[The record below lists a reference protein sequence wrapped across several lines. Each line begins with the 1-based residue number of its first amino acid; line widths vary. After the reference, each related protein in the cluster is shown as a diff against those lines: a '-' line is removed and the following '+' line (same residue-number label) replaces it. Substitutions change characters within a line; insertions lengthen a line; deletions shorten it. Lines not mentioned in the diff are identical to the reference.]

1 MSTSGDDAPRPADA
15 KTVAW
20 QLGRRP
26 RGRWRVAARC
36 SYGFPQAIETAPTL
50 PGGEPFPTLYYLT
63 CPYLLEAASTAE
75 SEGELA
81 RFDERVRSDD
91 RFAAQMRAAHDAIVA
106 RRTAVGDGSDP
117 CGGVG
122 AAGQR
127 DPRAT
132 KCLHAR
138 IAAVLAGL
146 ADPVG
151 EEMIE
156 RVGAACDDA
165 WCDRRMD
172 DGR

>member
-1 MSTSGDDAPRPADA
+1 MSESGDDAPRRDDA
-15 KTVAW
+15 GVVTW

-36 SYGFPQAIETAPTL
+36 RYGFPQAIETEPVL

-63 CPYLLEAASTAE
+63 CPYLVEAASAAE

-81 RFDERVRSDD
+81 RFDARASTDAA
-91 RFAAQMRAAHDAIVA
+91 FAARMREAHEEVVSRRAAAA
-106 RRTAVGDGSDP
+106 RGSDP

-127 DPRAT
+127 DPLAT

-138 IAAVLAGL
+138 IATALAGIG
-146 ADPVG
+146 DPVG
-151 EEMIE
+151 EAMIE
-156 RVGAACDDA
+156 RVGAACGDA
-165 WCDRRMD
+165 RC
-172 DGR
+172 DGRSHDGR